1 MTYKLSTTNVISK
14 RNIMAT
20 RERDDKEDQWSDH
33 RSEVQKLGNAMVQSL
48 LNMTESITKARDD
61 VRDWDQHIDH
71 KPQPIPPPRSRF
83 TPITLPE
90 PDRLLE
96 MHNPLSVFT
105 TDKTWT
111 SDKVYLRDGP
121 FGYNV
126 QLQLCKS
133 NGVANAISARIL
145 LCCGPRYDWMTWPI
159 QKKFVCVRI
168 FSVGGRAPRTVNIPL
183 DNLKRPEYYNVK
195 TPPVHV
201 MTVDELMDGKYVYTG
216 HSVDAQ
222 NDILL
227 IEISINQDDQEL
239 KDLKSSVKA
248 LKEAIGELCT
258 RPTYA
263 SRRQQCNRSNPFC
276 GGDVVC
282 D

>member
-1 MTYKLSTTNVISK
+1 
-14 RNIMAT
+14 MAT
-20 RERDDKEDQWSDH
+20 RKYKRDDEEDQWSDH
-33 RSEVQKLGNAMVQSL
+33 LSEVQNLGNAMVQSL
-48 LNMTESITKARDD
+48 SKMTESIKKARDNAY
-61 VRDWDQHIDH
+61 VWDQHVDH
-71 KPQPIPPPRSRF
+71 KTRPIPPPRTRF
-83 TPITLPE
+83 TSTMRSE

-96 MHNPLSVFT
+96 MHNPLDVFT
-105 TDKTWT
+105 ADKTWT
-111 SDKVYLRDGP
+111 SEEVYLRDGP

-133 NGVANAISARIL
+133 NDVANAISARIV
-145 LCCGPRYDWMTWPI
+145 LCCGPRDNWMTWPI

-168 FSVGGRAPRTVNIPL
+168 FSVGGGTPRRVNIPL
-183 DNLKRPEYYNVK
+183 DKLKCPEYCSVK

-201 MTVDELMDGKYVYTG
+201 MTIDELIDGKYVYTE
-216 HSVDAQ
+216 HSVNAK

-227 IEISINQDDQEL
+227 MEISVNQDDQDL

-248 LKEAIGELCT
+248 LKEAVGELCT
-258 RPTYA
+258 RPAYA
-263 SRRQQCNRSNPFC
+263 NRRQLCNRNPSY